1 MLNIFKDYD
10 LVEEMDR
17 HIKPDEDIFVECRPN
32 KMPFVL
38 RRIMQPTL
46 ALIGYGI
53 LLVVYIIIRN
63 FCGLAFQNVFDMLFI
78 FLFIGVA
85 AFIGKELYKSI
96 LDAKTNYYVI
106 ATDGIHILHYNNT
119 LEYYCILYKDIKSV
133 ILKQSF
139 FGVGDIYI
147 KETSD
152 IVTKKFFDKVMYK
165 KKGLIGIDEAE
176 KVFEVIRQVSLQEND
191 NIFFADSDETDINTS
206 YFKDVKKYDREI
218 KNKKAESIISKR
230 NQ

>member
-1 MLNIFKDYD
+1 M
-10 LVEEMDR
+10 
-17 HIKPDEDIFVECRPN
+17 
-32 KMPFVL
+32 
-38 RRIMQPTL
+38 
-46 ALIGYGI
+46 
-53 LLVVYIIIRN
+53 
-63 FCGLAFQNVFDMLFI
+63 
-78 FLFIGVA
+78 
-85 AFIGKELYKSI
+85 
-96 LDAKTNYYVI
+96 
-106 ATDGIHILHYNNT
+106 
-119 LEYYCILYKDIKSV
+119 
-133 ILKQSF
+133 KQSF

-152 IVTKKFFDKVMYK
+152 IVPKKFFDKVMYK